1 MTTAGIYK
9 NWLLIFIKSID
20 NKQIENKSYKITECY
35 TKNCTTKFRHAH
47 QITLIILGMSI

>member
-35 TKNCTTKFRHAH
+35 TKNCTTEFRHAH
-47 QITLIILGMSI
+47 QIFLGISI